1 MKPNEPVFFDYSGQ
15 EDLDYTIWTEDSVL
29 VFEAKQFISSSGGL
43 DIGWHKL
50 AFPC

>member
-1 MKPNEPVFFDYSGQ
+1 MKPNEAVFFDYNGQ

-29 VFEAKQFISSSGGL
+29 VFEAVISSSGGL